1 VTSGKTSVFTI
12 ISLNYGAFARTLMES
27 LQSTHPDWDRY
38 VLIVDRSET
47 PTDIGG
53 ALFTTVMV
61 EDLPLPRKQEFL
73 FRYGVMELNT
83 AVKPWMFA
91 HLKGLGYRHVVYLDP
106 DILVTDRLTDVERL
120 LDESATGVLLPH
132 LTAPIDDGRHPAE
145 LDIMRSGTYNLGF
158 LALGDT
164 PAVGPFVE
172 WWKSKLE
179 FEAASDIERGL
190 FTDQKWMDLAP
201 ALFEGFA
208 VLRDPGYDVAYW
220 NLSHRPVAR
229 SGNGWTAANRPLRFF
244 HFSGFNPENPKP
256 FSKHQNRFDLDTIG
270 PARELALEYAARVLG
285 HEHARFRANRYG
297 YATFDEGTPIP
308 EVIRALYREN
318 AVIRKRAGDNPFA
331 SASVFVLGA
340 LDGLPIIL
348 SGVWLKQRYL
358 QKVFPDPLGS
368 SRRTFYAWFVESG
381 ALELGIPTP
390 FVEPVRR
397 ALVTFLASEGIS
409 LQDATQTIATDTIW
423 TRMLVMLHRRA
434 TGGNPS
440 IGRLLQYREASGP
453 LQLSRLAV
461 KQFAKTRWARK
472 LGLSE
477 SGQPDRD
484 IRRVR
489 LAPAHWV
496 GARQSPQFWGLFDTP
511 GQDEWWMGRQAQF
524 LIEAPEGTILR
535 VRGTHPAEM
544 HRLAAGRPELNINI
558 TVDDDPRGSVML
570 TELGPFDV
578 SIDLGNLPANRPSVL
593 GLAPERSCVPRELG
607 LGLDSR
613 TLSVQIASVEVGGT
627 TVFNAKHPW
636 SRRAPA
642 QLGTPGVNVFG
653 YARSE
658 HGVGQSLRSFV
669 NALDAAEIPSSI
681 IDFNVGNLSRTED
694 RTLESR
700 LVTEPA
706 YGINVFHINA
716 DQMPVAEVHLP
727 THVFEHFNIGFW
739 HWELPDMLDEHLAGF
754 RKLSEVWVPSAFV
767 QDAVSKKSPIPVVRM
782 PHAIRFSTS
791 PGASRRRFNLP
802 EDRFLFLMMYDFSSL
817 QERKNPAA
825 ALEAFGRASDSGVA
839 RTTLVV
845 KTQNAN
851 YHPDDFA
858 ELQERLSGRRDVVWI
873 NETLS
878 RQDVYDLY
886 AVCDAFVS
894 LHRSEG
900 WGLGP
905 IEAMFLGKPVVATNW
920 SGNVDFM
927 RPDNS
932 LPVNYRLVK
941 IERDVGPYRTG
952 QTWADPDVEHA
963 AWLMRR
969 VMDDDDLR
977 ARISREAMRTVRDDY
992 SPEVVGR
999 KIRARLDYVQNVLD
1013 GR

>member
-164 PAVGPFVE
+164 PAVGPFIE

-270 PARELALEYAARVLG
+270 PARELALEYAARVIG

-544 HRLAAGRPELNINI
+544 HRLAVGRPELNINI

-825 ALEAFGRASDSGVA
+825 ALEAFGRAFDSGVA